1 MIKTIVSFIAQ
12 LFALGVATMGALVGY
27 LLLLQSGHAE
37 SVLTGMGFAL
47 CAYGLYK
54 RANGGNK

>member
-1 MIKTIVSFIAQ
+1 MIKTIVSFTAL
-12 LFALGVATMGALVGY
+12 LFGLGVATIGAIVGY
-27 LLLLQSGHAE
+27 LLLLKSGHAE

-54 RANGGNK
+54 HANGGTR

>member
-1 MIKTIVSFIAQ
+1 MIKTIVSFTAQ

-54 RANGGNK
+54 HANGGTK